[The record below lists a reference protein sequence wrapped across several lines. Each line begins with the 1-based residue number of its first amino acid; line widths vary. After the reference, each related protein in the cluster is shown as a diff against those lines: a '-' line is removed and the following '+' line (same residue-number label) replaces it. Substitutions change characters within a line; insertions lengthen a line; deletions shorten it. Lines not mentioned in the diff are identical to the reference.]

1 MRRQPAQSRSQK
13 KVQEIL
19 DAARRVLI
27 ARGYEQ
33 FTTNHVAEDAGCN
46 ISTLY
51 RYFPD
56 KDAIIAEI
64 YRAWL
69 ADEAALNRAAVA
81 ALDGPVDAAGFAGAL
96 FRTHLESHGEE
107 DHALSVELTKALY
120 LNSEVRGLD
129 EAYDREFVETVA
141 AHVKAFTGQGFSRA
155 QIGFVLKLA
164 VSLLIM
170 INRAAPEERPDLI
183 AMSVQTLEAAIR
195 SWS

>member
-19 DAARRVLI
+19 AAARRVLI

-33 FTTNHVAEDAGCN
+33 FTTNHVAGEAGCN

-56 KDAIIAEI
+56 KDAII
-64 YRAWL
+64 RALYQGWL
-69 ADEAALNRAAVA
+69 SDEKALNSAAVA
-81 ALDGPVDAAGFAGAL
+81 ALDGPVEAAGFAGAL
-96 FRTHLESHGEE
+96 FRTHLDSHSEE

-120 LNSEVRGLD
+120 LSSEVRGLD
-129 EAYDREFVETVA
+129 EAYDREFVDTVA
-141 AHVKAFTGQGFSRA
+141 AHLQEYTDQSFSRA

-170 INRAAPEERPDLI
+170 INRAGPDERPELI
-183 AMSVQTLEAAIR
+183 EMSVQTLEAAIR
-195 SWS
+195 SWR